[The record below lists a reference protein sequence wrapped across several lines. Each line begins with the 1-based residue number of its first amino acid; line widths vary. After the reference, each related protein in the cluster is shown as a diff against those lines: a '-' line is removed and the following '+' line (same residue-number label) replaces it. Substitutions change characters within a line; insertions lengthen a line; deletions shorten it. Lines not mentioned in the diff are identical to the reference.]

1 MELIQVELKKTRYM
15 AYLFDGKEDC
25 IFEGAIGMEL
35 SVRPVDP
42 GIDETDESKFC
53 EPCWIF

>member
-1 MELIQVELKKTRYM
+1 M